1 MNSQKSNNA
10 ASEIKSKSF
19 NKSGNKKI
27 IEKLDNPMKI
37 YDYENRVRMTQ
48 YKINQ
53 RVREE
58 RKNIEKN
65 LTKLTT
71 NFPSFT
77 SRNFYR
83 DYQKYKKKYF
93 KTENLV
99 EDIAEK
105 YQEKGYNIHN
115 MNHNFFKVNPL
126 LDSNVNKLFIS
137 YLFER
142 KKGEKINYDK
152 LLRKNKALKYI
163 KKLKNIISPEDEEKK
178 YKSKK
183 NKRKYKKY
191 KIFSKD
197 KIRRSESGL
206 IHFRNA
212 RNYHINIESEPSN
225 KKNYSSRNLKLIFK
239 ANNKI
244 TNSFSTNKKNKNQLN
259 RSKSINYPESTLQ
272 TERKNNKHISYKV
285 NLNKKNEQ
293 YFNIPKEK
301 NKTRNSSNNLVFL
314 NTISI
319 LNKFKTSQ
327 NINQIFLKTE
337 KKLSEKINEDSSD
350 TSKNKNKDRTNF
362 SSHSKTSNTK
372 AFSSNNTEINFS
384 SNNKIPSSKANNILF
399 SHKIKEF
406 SVNSKK
412 EKNSIDSK
420 KIMINDYA
428 SKNIS
433 YPKLSRYS
441 YSYKIK
447 PFENTKI
454 DNPTNDIEKSSS
466 INQKKINL
474 SDEKEK
480 AINRI
485 YKQLKAGKYE
495 NLENKIRNYLSKMK
509 KMKENE
515 IDYYINKYQYKNIK
529 SNLNELNKYINQ
541 KKLRNKI
548 ERIYSNNDDYFRIE
562 PLINSLKNK
571 EKDILRF
578 NNKISKIFNKS

>member
-77 SRNFYR
+77 PRNFYR

-244 TNSFSTNKKNKNQLN
+244 TNSFSNNKKNKNQL
-259 RSKSINYPESTLQ
+259 P
-272 TERKNNKHISYKV
+272 
-285 NLNKKNEQ
+285 
-293 YFNIPKEK
+293 
-301 NKTRNSSNNLVFL
+301 
-314 NTISI
+314 
-319 LNKFKTSQ
+319 
-327 NINQIFLKTE
+327 
-337 KKLSEKINEDSSD
+337 
-350 TSKNKNKDRTNF
+350 
-362 SSHSKTSNTK
+362 
-372 AFSSNNTEINFS
+372 
-384 SNNKIPSSKANNILF
+384 
-399 SHKIKEF
+399 
-406 SVNSKK
+406 
-412 EKNSIDSK
+412 
-420 KIMINDYA
+420 
-428 SKNIS
+428 
-433 YPKLSRYS
+433 
-441 YSYKIK
+441 
-447 PFENTKI
+447 
-454 DNPTNDIEKSSS
+454 
-466 INQKKINL
+466 
-474 SDEKEK
+474 
-480 AINRI
+480 
-485 YKQLKAGKYE
+485 
-495 NLENKIRNYLSKMK
+495 
-509 KMKENE
+509 
-515 IDYYINKYQYKNIK
+515 
-529 SNLNELNKYINQ
+529 
-541 KKLRNKI
+541 
-548 ERIYSNNDDYFRIE
+548 
-562 PLINSLKNK
+562 
-571 EKDILRF
+571 
-578 NNKISKIFNKS
+578 